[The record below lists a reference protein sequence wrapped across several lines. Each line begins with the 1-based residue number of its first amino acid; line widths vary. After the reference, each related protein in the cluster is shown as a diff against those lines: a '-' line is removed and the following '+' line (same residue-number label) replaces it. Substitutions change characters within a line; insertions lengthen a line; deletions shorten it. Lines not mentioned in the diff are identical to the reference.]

1 MEMEH
6 QARTRR
12 KIGRP
17 LSFDRE
23 CALQQAML
31 TFWRHGYETTS
42 INDLT
47 KAMGV
52 TAPSIYAAFGDK
64 KQLFLAAVRRYAG
77 TDEQREQ
84 SISNAASAFAA
95 AQDLLAT
102 SAALFTGD
110 TTPPGCLLASA
121 TATGSDAAEDVRA
134 AVAAIRTGGRL
145 ALRRRI
151 EQDVQR
157 GVLPTGTDAEGLS
170 DLVFAAMQGMSILAR
185 DGASRAQ
192 LHAVARHVLAAWPM
206 REGD

>member
-1 MEMEH
+1 M
-6 QARTRR
+6 
-12 KIGRP
+12 GRP

-23 CALQQAML
+23 YALQQAML

-64 KQLFLAAVRRYAG
+64 KQLFLEAVRRYAG

-84 SISNAASAFAA
+84 SISNATSAFAA
-95 AQDLLAT
+95 AQDLLET

-192 LHAVARHVLAAWPM
+192 LNAVARHVLAAWPM
-206 REGD
+206 REGY